1 MYDKINIYIF
11 DWERNFPKLKVGLV
25 QESANCMV
33 TQAFPLSNSLSYLK
47 KKKHFLKGFIDLFES
62 QSDRK
67 RGAQGD

>member
-33 TQAFPLSNSLSYLK
+33 TQAFPLSNSLSYFK
-47 KKKHFLKGFIDLFES
+47 KKKHFLKGFIDLFE
-62 QSDRK
+62 R
-67 RGAQGD
+67 